1 MKILATLFFGLYSC
15 LVFSQDSILLS
26 AQQKN
31 LSETRQWKKLLHI
44 ERNWIGIKG
53 SQITDAKFFLSGDN
67 NNPKAE
73 LEATLFA
80 FQKPAEDFARTIKN
94 TKKEDIVDHSEH
106 PICRF
111 PARLTFLQK
120 NLSEHKTYWD
130 SLPKVNC
137 SFLNIYLNA
146 IDAKSVS
153 FVFSS
158 YYSDSPGSAFG
169 HTFFRINRKSNESHQ
184 ELLDFGVGYAAQV
197 SVNNPVLYAVL
208 GLVGGFRGI
217 WTNLPYYYKVREYND
232 HEARDLWSYDLN
244 LKPEEVEM
252 LSYHLWEVGSTS
264 YTYYFFTQNCAFH
277 MLTVL
282 EAAAPRLNLID
293 HVPFWYVIPAD
304 SMKSLFH
311 EKELVSSVTFR
322 PSIRRVFSQ
331 RFKTLDKKSVSD
343 IKDFAKTFEFN
354 PDKGSRTDA
363 EYAAYLD
370 TALDL
375 INLKYP
381 NLTKEKNEKMFA
393 LKEKV
398 LSARSMINTISP
410 TVEIATTMDERPD
423 FSHGSSR
430 FNLGTVGTIKKDF
443 NFGYRFALHDL
454 LDNSVGMPENS
465 QLEFFNLQFKR
476 EDKKVYLE
484 NFNLFK
490 VLNINTLNFYEK
502 KISWGLKLGTRRM
515 RLAPAVEDFYS
526 TGVEV
531 QAGYAVG
538 LNDSERPWT
547 LWTMFRTDLSYA
559 GKEKNDQYGYGAL
572 GYQVGLLKRFSYNH
586 ALLVQYEKMFPNKL
600 DAFERI
606 EADFRSSL
614 TKDFSV
620 GLGLSKRKFK
630 LEAFVYF

>member
-1 MKILATLFFGLYSC
+1 MKILATLFFT
-15 LVFSQDSILLS
+15 LVFNPAYSADSILLS
-26 AQQKN
+26 AQKKE
-31 LSETRQWKKLLHI
+31 LSTSRQWKKLLHI

-53 SQITDAKFFLSGDN
+53 SQITDARFFLSGDS
-67 NNPKAE
+67 NNPEAE

-80 FQKPAEDFARTIKN
+80 FQKPAEEFARTIKN

-111 PARLTFLQK
+111 PARLTFLQR
-120 NLSEHKTYWD
+120 NLSEHKSFWD

-146 IDAKSVS
+146 VDAKSVS

-169 HTFFRINRKSNESHQ
+169 HTFFRINRKSNDSHQ

-244 LKPEEVEM
+244 LRPEEVEM

-304 SMKSLFH
+304 SMKSLFY
-311 EKELVSSVTFR
+311 EKDLVGNVSFR
-322 PSIRRVFSQ
+322 PSIRRVFNKRLSS
-331 RFKTLDKKSVSD
+331 LDSKSVDD
-343 IKDFAKTFEFN
+343 IKEFAKTFEIN
-354 PDKGSRTDA
+354 ADKGSRTD
-363 EYAAYLD
+363 EQYAAYLD

-375 INLKYP
+375 INLKFP
-381 NLTKEKNEKMFA
+381 NLSKDKNEIMFTQ
-393 LKEKV
+393 KEKV
-398 LSARSMINTISP
+398 LSARSTINTISP
-410 TVEIATTMDERPD
+410 DVTIEPSLEERPD
-423 FSHGSSR
+423 NSHGSSR
-430 FNLGTVGTIKKDF
+430 FNLGAVGTIKKDF

-476 EDKKVYLE
+476 DDKKVYID

-490 VLNINTLNFYEK
+490 VLNLNPLNFYEK
-502 KISWGLKLGTRRM
+502 KMSWGLKLGTRRM
-515 RLAPAVEDFYS
+515 RLSPATEDFYS
-526 TGVEV
+526 TGMEI

-538 LNDSERPWT
+538 LNESERPWT
-547 LWTMFRTDLSYA
+547 LWSMFRTDLGYA

-572 GYQVGLLKRFSYNH
+572 GYQFGLLKRFSYNH
-586 ALLVQYEKMFPNKL
+586 ALMIQYEKMFPNKL
-600 DAFERI
+600 NSFERI

-614 TKDFSV
+614 SRDLSI
-620 GLGLSKRKFK
+620 GLGLSKRKLK
-630 LEAFVYF
+630 LEAFLYF